1 MDRLTDFLAMG
12 GYAVFVWPAF
22 ALTAV
27 VMIGLLVSTLRRLR
41 ANERM
46 LAQMQAA
53 APRRD
58 RRGPRP
64 APSDARTREKAPAQ

>member
-41 ANERM
+41 ANERL

-53 APRRD
+53 APRR
-58 RRGPRP
+58 GAPR
-64 APSDARTREKAPAQ
+64 